1 MIDSAALLVD
11 LRAQLKV
18 LTVDLRAQAEDP
30 TVGWARQL
38 QAQFAEATSRERTGL
53 SWVDW
58 RDGEVDQ
65 AAVAWL
71 VACAFVRF
79 CEDNHLLDG
88 ARDTTGRPVAVP
100 WIAGPTEDGNRL
112 ARAVENETMFY
123 RSQPTANSRDWLHHA
138 FRVLADLPA
147 GRLLVD
153 RHHNPVWTALISA
166 EAAQQ
171 LVEFW
176 RATDAAGALV
186 HDFTDPG
193 LDTRFLGDL
202 YQELSEFAQKK
213 YALLQTPVF
222 VEELILDLT
231 LTPAIEEFGLEGLK
245 LIDPTCG
252 SGHFLLG
259 AFARLDVLWRQH
271 APGMEARTRVQK
283 SLDSIHGVD
292 LNPFAVA
299 IARFRLTVA
308 ALKASRETSLVT
320 APGYAYHLAIGDSLL
335 ASQGQQGEFSFDE
348 EDQFTYAGEDVAEYQ
363 HILEEGTY
371 HVVVGNPP
379 YITVKDKALNQQYRA
394 AYSTCHRQYALS
406 VPFMELFFRLA
417 QRATPARGA
426 GFVGQITSNSF
437 MKREFG
443 TKLIENLLSGA
454 DYANP
459 VDLTHVLDT
468 SGAYIPGHGTP
479 TVILIGKRRRPTG
492 ETVRAVLGKR
502 GEPGQPADAAKGLV
516 WTEIV
521 THLDQPGFDGTYVT
535 ITDLDRDVLSS
546 HPWSL
551 AGGGASSLKSALDA
565 HPHRFADTIT
575 RVGFFGD
582 SHADEAFFFAR
593 RPALLAGSKVLRK
606 ATRGELVRDWSASF
620 AEDVIFPYDVQHR
633 ILDLEGLDSN
643 ARDMLWP
650 LRTEL
655 WSRRVFS
662 GATYREAGQRFF
674 AWHQLPAP
682 GADLSI
688 TFAFVATHNHFVL
701 DRGGKVFNRS
711 APVIKLPADATDDD
725 HLDLLGVLN
734 SSTACFWLK
743 QVSHNKGEGGGAR
756 VDAGYSAM
764 GAEEWRNTFEF
775 TGTKLQEFPL
785 PSGFPRERART
796 LDALAQELSAAAPAA
811 SVAAILGG
819 SDAELTQKVDAARE
833 RWEHLR
839 RQMIFEQEELD
850 WEVYRLYGLV
860 EEDLTYQ
867 GDLTELALGERA
879 FEIVLARAV
888 ESGAE
893 ETAWFDRHGSI
904 PITEVPGSWPADYRE
919 LVERRLE
926 LIESDPFIN
935 LLERPE
941 YKRRWQTDG
950 WDAQLREALE
960 DFILDRLEDPG
971 WWRDAHDVVA
981 WSVAQ
986 LSDLVRHDEPAMRA
1000 ITLLTGTRDADVPAV
1015 ISKLMT
1021 GEAVP
1026 FLAAHRYSPSG
1037 LEKRGE
1043 WERAW
1048 DLQRKEDAEAE
1059 KPEGERKKVSIP
1071 VPPKYGPKDFRST
1084 AIWQARGKLDVPK
1097 ERFISYPDV
1106 HLENDPTGVFGWAG
1120 WDHRDQAIALARLVQ
1135 TASDEVR
1142 VPLLA
1147 GLVELEPWLHQWHAE
1162 PDSRTGASP
1171 AETITAMLD
1180 GQAYELGMTRAD
1192 LRAWRPPAPTRGR
1205 RRKS

>member
-1 MIDSAALLVD
+1 MIDSTALLVD

-18 LTVDLRAQAEDP
+18 LTADLRTQAEDP
-30 TVGWARQL
+30 TMEWARKL
-38 QAQFAEATSRERTGL
+38 QAQFTEATSRERTGL

-58 RDGEVDQ
+58 RNGEVDQ

-100 WIAGPTEDGNRL
+100 WIAGPTGDGNRL
-112 ARAVENETMFY
+112 ARAVENEIMFY

-138 FRVLADLPA
+138 FGVLADLPA

-186 HDFTDPG
+186 HDFTDPH

-259 AFARLDVLWRQH
+259 AFARLDALWRQH

-283 SLDSIHGVD
+283 ALDSIHGVD

-308 ALKASRETSLVT
+308 ALKASGETSLVT

-335 ASQGQQGEFSFDE
+335 ASQGQQGEFSFDDAE
-348 EDQFTYAGEDVAEYQ
+348 QFTYAGEDVAEYQ
-363 HILEEGTY
+363 NILEEGTY

-379 YITVKDKALNQQYRA
+379 YITVKDKAVNQQYRA

-417 QRATPARGA
+417 QRATPARGS

-443 TKLIENLLSGA
+443 TKVIENLLSGA
-454 DYANP
+454 DYGNP

-479 TVILIGKRRRPTG
+479 TVILIGRRRRPTG

-502 GEPGQPADAAKGLV
+502 GEPGQPADPAKGLV

-521 THLDQPGFDGTYVT
+521 THLDQPGYDGTYVT
-535 ITDLDRDVLSS
+535 ITDLDRDVLAH

-551 AGGGASSLKSALDA
+551 SGGGAGDLKQAVDGAAVRVLSEVIDNIGFAAITGDDDFFVRRTRTGPLA
-565 HPHRFADTIT
+565 MANVPTRRF
-575 RVGFFGD
+575 V
-582 SHADEAFFFAR
+582 E
-593 RPALLAGSKVLRK
+593 
-606 ATRGELVRDWSASF
+606 GEQVRDF
-620 AEDVIFPYDVQHR
+620 AFSSDVIAIFPYPVDAAMEAQTVFWPYRTNLRNGLAFGQTR
-633 ILDLEGLDSN
+633 EDRGVWWGEYILPNHPRLS
-643 ARDMLWP
+643 A
-650 LRTEL
+650 
-655 WSRRVFS
+655 SRLI
-662 GATYREAGQRFF
+662 A
-674 AWHQLPAP
+674 
-682 GADLSI
+682 
-688 TFAFVATHNHFVL
+688 FAFVATHNHFVL
-701 DRGGKVFNRS
+701 DRGGKVFKQS
-711 APVIKLPADATDDD
+711 APVIKLPEGATEDD

-743 QVSHNKGEGGGAR
+743 QVSHNKGSTVDTRGAR
-756 VDAGYSAM
+756 QTLAPWEDFY
-764 GAEEWRNTFEF
+764 EF
-775 TGTKLQEFPL
+775 TGTKLQEYPL
-785 PSGFPRERART
+785 PTPLPRERARL
-796 LDALAQELSAAAPAA
+796 LDSLAQELSAAAPAA
-811 SVAAILGG
+811 RLATILTDGDIDLISAVEETHG
-819 SDAELTQKVDAARE
+819 
-833 RWEHLR
+833 RWEQLR

-850 WEVYRLYGLV
+850 WDVYRLYGLV
-860 EEDLTYQ
+860 EEDLTFH
-867 GDLTELALGERA
+867 GDLTELELGHRA
-879 FEIVLARAV
+879 FEIALARAV
-888 ESGAE
+888 AAGTA
-893 ETAWFDRHGSI
+893 ETAWFERHGST
-904 PITEVPGSWPADYRE
+904 PIIEIPGSWPADYRA

-926 LIESDPFIN
+926 LISSDPFIN

-941 YKRRWQTDG
+941 YKRRWATDG

-960 DFILDRLEDPG
+960 AFILDRLEDPG
-971 WWRDAHDVVA
+971 RWRDAHDVVVR
-981 WSVAQ
+981 SIAQ
-986 LSDLVRHDEPAMRA
+986 LADLVRHDEPAMRA

-1037 LEKRGE
+1037 LEKRAE
-1043 WERAW
+1043 WEKVW
-1048 DLQRKEDAEAE
+1048 DLQRREDAGE
-1059 KPEGERKKVSIP
+1059 KVQVP

-1097 ERFISYPDV
+1097 ERFISYPEV
-1106 HLENDPTGVFGWAG
+1106 HHENDPTAVFGWAG

-1147 GLVELEPWLHQWHAE
+1147 GLVELEPWLNQWHAE

-1205 RRKS
+1205 PRKS

>member
-1 MIDSAALLVD
+1 MIDSAALLAD

-18 LTVDLRAQAEDP
+18 LTADLRAQAEDT

-38 QAQFAEATSRERTGL
+38 QAQFTEATSRERTGL

-138 FRVLADLPA
+138 FGVLADLPA

-153 RHHNPVWTALISA
+153 RHHNPVWKALINA
-166 EAAQQ
+166 EAAQH

-231 LTPAIEEFGLEGLK
+231 LAPAIEEFGLEGLK

-259 AFARLDVLWRQH
+259 AFARLDALWREH

-283 SLDSIHGVD
+283 ALDSIHGVD

-308 ALKASRETSLVT
+308 ALKASGETSLVT
-320 APGYAYHLAIGDSLL
+320 APGYDYHLAIGDSLL
-335 ASQGQQGEFSFDE
+335 ASQGHQAEFSF
-348 EDQFTYAGEDVAEYQ
+348 EDAEQFTYNGEDVAEYQ
-363 HILEEGTY
+363 HILEEGRY

-379 YITVKDKALNQQYRA
+379 YITVKDKALNAAYRA

-406 VPFMELFFRLA
+406 VPFMELFFRLSRKSA
-417 QRATPARGA
+417 PSGGA

-443 TKLIENLLSGA
+443 TKVIENLLSGA

-459 VDLTHVLDT
+459 VDLTHVIDT

-479 TVILIGKRRRPTG
+479 TVILIGRRRRPSTD
-492 ETVRAVLGKR
+492 TVRAVLGKR
-502 GEPGQPADAAKGLV
+502 GESGQPADAAKGLV

-521 THLDQPGFDGTYVT
+521 THLDQPGVDGTYITV
-535 ITDLDRDVLSS
+535 TDLDRGNLSH

-551 AGGGASSLKSALDA
+551 SGGGASDLLLAIESDSPVALESLG
-565 HPHRFADTIT
+565 AD
-575 RVGFFGD
+575 VGFAAITGEDDAFLIDEYTFRRHGIEEARPMVLGD
-582 SHADEAFFFAR
+582 
-593 RPALLAGSKVLRK
+593 G
-606 ATRGELVRDWSASF
+606 VRDFQIDAPSLA
-620 AEDVIFPYDVQHR
+620 IFPYDNALACRPESTMPRAVQH
-633 ILDLEGLDSN
+633 
-643 ARDMLWP
+643 LWP
-650 LRTEL
+650 NRKYLRVRKRFGVPVEQIPGLRWYEFREFYRERLRTPL
-655 WSRRVFS
+655 
-662 GATYREAGQRFF
+662 T
-674 AWHQLPAP
+674 
-682 GADLSI
+682 I
-688 TFAFVATHNHFVL
+688 TFAEVATHNHFVL
-701 DRGGKVFNRS
+701 DRGGKVFKQT
-711 APVIKLPADATDDD
+711 APVIKLPSGATEDD

-743 QVSHNKGEGGGAR
+743 QVSHDKGSQGVNEGIK
-756 VDAGYSAM
+756 
-764 GAEEWRNTFEF
+764 AEGWERFYQFNS
-775 TGTKLQEFPL
+775 TKLHPFPL
-785 PSGFPRERART
+785 PGRLPRERARL
-796 LDALAQELSAAAPAA
+796 LDSLAQELSAADAAA
-811 SVAAILGG
+811 SAATILTDL
-819 SDAELTQKVDAARE
+819 DADLISAVEETNDQFD
-833 RWEHLR
+833 HLR
-839 RQMIFEQEELD
+839 RRMIFEQEELD

-860 EEDLTYQ
+860 EEDLTYH
-867 GDLTELALGERA
+867 GDLAELDLGERA

-893 ETAWFDRHGSI
+893 ETAWFERHGST
-904 PITEVPGSWPADYRE
+904 PIIDVPQSWPLDYRA

-941 YKRRWQTDG
+941 YKRRWATEG

-960 DFILDRLEDPG
+960 AFILDRLEDPG
-971 WWRDAHDVVA
+971 WWRDAHDVVVR
-981 WSVAQ
+981 SVAQ
-986 LSDLVRHDEPAMRA
+986 LADLVRHDEPAMRA

-1037 LEKRGE
+1037 LEKHAE
-1043 WERAW
+1043 WEKVW
-1048 DLQRKEDAEAE
+1048 DLQRREDAGE
-1059 KPEGERKKVSIP
+1059 KVQVP

-1106 HLENDPTGVFGWAG
+1106 HLENDPTSVFGWAG

-1162 PDSRTGASP
+1162 PDARTGASP

>member
-1 MIDSAALLVD
+1 MIDSTALLAD

-18 LTVDLRAQAEDP
+18 LTADLRSQAEDP

-38 QAQFAEATSRERTGL
+38 RAQFAEATSRERTGL

-100 WIAGPTEDGNRL
+100 WIAGPTGDGNRL

-138 FRVLADLPA
+138 FGVLADLPA

-176 RATDAAGALV
+176 RATDAAGVLV

-231 LTPAIEEFGLEGLK
+231 LTPAIEEFGLDGLK

-259 AFARLDVLWRQH
+259 AFARLDALWRQH

-283 SLDSIHGVD
+283 ALDSIHGVD

-308 ALKASRETSLVT
+308 ALKASGETSLVT

-335 ASQGQQGEFSFDE
+335 ASQGQQGEFSFDDAE
-348 EDQFTYAGEDVAEYQ
+348 QFTYAGEDIAEYQ
-363 HILEEGTY
+363 NILEEGTY

-379 YITVKDKALNQQYRA
+379 YITVKDKAVNQQYRA

-417 QRATPARGA
+417 QRATPARGS

-443 TKLIENLLSGA
+443 TKVIENLLSGA
-454 DYANP
+454 DYGNP

-479 TVILIGKRRRPTG
+479 TVILIGRRRRPSTD
-492 ETVRAVLGKR
+492 TVRAVLGKR
-502 GEPGQPADAAKGLV
+502 GEPGQPADPAKGLV

-521 THLDQPGFDGTYVT
+521 THLDHPGFDGTYVT
-535 ITDLDRDVLSS
+535 ITDLDREVLSS

-551 AGGGASSLKSALDA
+551 TGGGASDLLEQLNGRRKSSLADSTREIGFGAVTREDSAFMIGSGPIRRYRIDR
-565 HPHRFADTIT
+565 RFD
-575 RVGFFGD
+575 
-582 SHADEAFFFAR
+582 
-593 RPALLAGSKVLRK
+593 RPLVE
-606 ATRGELVRDWSASF
+606 GEFVRDYSISPEVLGSIW
-620 AEDVIFPYDVQHR
+620 PYD
-633 ILDLEGLDSN
+633 LNTLDSVN
-643 ARDMLWP
+643 DEMVNRALWP
-650 LRTEL
+650 LKRILSERVAYGSTQLQRGLQWFEYSMFFTE
-655 WSRRVFS
+655 R
-662 GATYREAGQRFF
+662 YR
-674 AWHQLPAP
+674 AP
-682 GADLSI
+682 LSI

-711 APVIKLPADATDDD
+711 APVIKLPEGATEDD

-743 QVSHNKGEGGGAR
+743 QVSYPKGGDPVGDQGAR
-756 VDAGYSAM
+756 FILSGCDFRY
-764 GAEEWRNTFEF
+764 EF
-775 TGTKLQEFPL
+775 TVTKLLEFPL
-785 PSGFPRERART
+785 PTPLPRERARL
-796 LDALAQELSAAAPAA
+796 LDSLAQELSAAAPAA
-811 SVAAILGG
+811 RLATILTDGDIDLISAVEETHG
-819 SDAELTQKVDAARE
+819 
-833 RWEHLR
+833 RWEQLR

-850 WEVYRLYGLV
+850 WDVYRLYGLV
-860 EEDLTYQ
+860 EEDLTFH
-867 GDLTELALGERA
+867 GDLTELELGHRA
-879 FEIVLARAV
+879 FEIALARAV
-888 ESGAE
+888 AAGTA
-893 ETAWFDRHGSI
+893 ETAWFERHGST
-904 PITEVPGSWPADYRE
+904 PIIEIPGSWPADYRA

-926 LIESDPFIN
+926 LISSDPFIN

-941 YKRRWQTDG
+941 YKRRWATDG

-960 DFILDRLEDPG
+960 DFILNRLEDAG
-971 WWRDAHDVVA
+971 WWRDAHDVVVR
-981 WSVAQ
+981 SIAQ
-986 LSDLVRHDEPAMRA
+986 LADLVRHEEPAMRA

-1037 LEKRGE
+1037 LEKRAE
-1043 WERAW
+1043 WEKVW
-1048 DLQRKEDAEAE
+1048 DLQRREDAGE
-1059 KPEGERKKVSIP
+1059 KVQVP

-1106 HLENDPTGVFGWAG
+1106 HLEDDPTAVFGWAG
-1120 WDHRDQAIALARLVQ
+1120 WDHRDQAIALARLLQ

-1162 PDSRTGASP
+1162 PDARTGASP